1 MNTHKN
7 MHRLAIGMLLA
18 LNCCGPDPITRASD
32 EPWSTK
38 QNSVRSLNDAGLPST
53 RPQGPMAVHGET
65 VRARAMNI
73 LSEALESNSPFM
85 RANAIES
92 MKYAPREELSTAVR
106 IGLGDDNRGVRFVS
120 AMLIGESKLCDDAL
134 LLEPLMLDRSESVQA
149 AALYSLYR
157 CGAEVNLNPLV
168 EMLNSDDPELRGNA
182 ALVLGLMGNPSAIAM
197 LHAASHDEMDGIL
210 PIRRRLI
217 NLQLSEALVLLG
229 EKSELQVIRA
239 AVFSSASEAEVTAL
253 ACQILGRLRDMTVLP
268 TLESLASDMTSRQPD
283 EVQLVAA
290 TAVAEIAPAR
300 MPTELVLGYTSSQ
313 EPHLRAQ
320 CAVALGT
327 QGNQLNLGPLA
338 LLLKDRDPLVQI
350 AAAGAILRIDNADS
364 VAEVH

>member
-1 MNTHKN
+1 MTHKN
-7 MHRLAIGMLLA
+7 LYGLVIGTLLTLA
-18 LNCCGPDPITRASD
+18 CCGPDPVTRASG

-38 QNSVRSLNDAGLPST
+38 QNSVRSLNDVGLPPS

-65 VRARAMNI
+65 VRLRAMNI
-73 LSEALESNSPFM
+73 LSEALESKDPFI

-92 MKYAPREELSTAVR
+92 MKYAPRKDLSYAVR
-106 IGLGDDNRGVRFVS
+106 IGLGDENRGVRFVS

-134 LLEPLMLDRSESVQA
+134 LLQPLMLDQSESVQA

-157 CGAEVNLNPLV
+157 CGEKVNLNPLV
-168 EMLNSDDPELRGNA
+168 KMLNSGDPELRGNA
-182 ALVLGLMGNPSAIAM
+182 ALVLGRMDNPSAIAL
-197 LHAASHDEMDGIL
+197 LHAASHDVMDGIL

-217 NLQLSEALVLLG
+217 KLQFSEALVLLG
-229 EKSELQVIRA
+229 EREELQVIRA
-239 AVFSSASEAEVTAL
+239 AVFSSVSEAEVTAL
-253 ACQILGRLRDMTVLP
+253 ACQILGRLHDMTALP
-268 TLESLASDMTSRQPD
+268 TLESLASDTTNRQPD

-290 TAVAEIAPAR
+290 TAVAEMAPAR
-300 MPTELVLGYTSSQ
+300 MPTELVLSYTSSQ
-313 EPHLRAQ
+313 EPYLRAQ

-350 AAAGAILRIDNADS
+350 AAAGAVLRIDKADS
-364 VAEVH
+364 VAEVY

>member
-1 MNTHKN
+1 MTHKN
-7 MHRLAIGMLLA
+7 MYGMVIGTFLVLFG
-18 LNCCGPDPITRASD
+18 CGPDPVTRASE

-38 QNSVRSLNDAGLPST
+38 QNSVRSLNDDGLPPT
-53 RPQGPMAVHGET
+53 RPQGALAVNGDT
-65 VRARAMNI
+65 VHASAMNI
-73 LSEALESNSPFM
+73 LMEAVDSNDPFI

-92 MKYAPREELSTAVR
+92 MKYALREDLSYAVR
-106 IGLGDDNRGVRFVS
+106 IGLGDENRGVRFVS
-120 AMLIGESKLCDDAL
+120 AMLIGDLKLCEDTV
-134 LLEPLMLDRSESVQA
+134 LLEPLMLDQSESVQA
-149 AALYSLYR
+149 AALYSMYR
-157 CGAEVNLNPLV
+157 CGSEVNLNPLA
-168 EMLNSDDPELRGNA
+168 EMLNSGDSELRGNA
-182 ALVLGLMGNPSAIAM
+182 ALVLGRMGNSSAID
-197 LHAASHDEMDGIL
+197 LIHAASHDVMDGIL

-229 EKSELQVIRA
+229 EKDELQVIRA

-253 ACQILGRLRDMTVLP
+253 ACQILGRLHDVTVLP
-268 TLESLASDMTSRQPD
+268 TLESLASDTTNRQPD

-290 TAVAEIAPAR
+290 TAVAEIAPSR
-300 MPTELVLGYTSSQ
+300 MPTTLVLGYTSSQ